1 MKDLGGR
8 SRRSG
13 TVIKKKSSSGCLI
26 IKKITDSV
34 AGDSGFSD
42 SSSRNLFKYPKGKKR
57 SHVVQSDSES
67 SDSACETIRHHNG
80 SVPYKGVSRG
90 LDVFE
95 FDEYDRFDDNRIR
108 KDSNDGRYRWNT
120 YRQSGDRME
129 SGNGGC
135 RPASGIT
142 NRFEIKDDE
151 CDLPLSVLRKKH
163 RLSSGKSIR
172 LQGRNGVLKVMVNEN
187 KQMGIS
193 HSSYDDRVV
202 VDNLKERKKLLHR
215 DARDRQTSVYEDA
228 NKKKTETKSL
238 FHSDSVHMRKP
249 IVYKSKKKS
258 HSQGELVKNGGTD
271 KKVSGIK
278 GKECKIKHGTGTEK
292 QILREKIKK
301 ILIEGGWTIDYRPRR
316 NRDYLDA
323 VYINPSGTGYWSIIK
338 AYDAF
343 QKEEEGNSKDDDLR
357 DEILGKLTR
366 QTQKKKE
373 MELKNKREIE
383 DDEEEKFNSYGRKSR
398 KIDRCSLLVRG
409 YDKAENNDGFVPY
422 LGRRTLFSWLI
433 DSGVVQLREHVEYMN
448 PRKTQILQ
456 KGWITKDGIH
466 CSCCSEIVTVS
477 KFEAHAGSKF
487 EHPFPNIFLESG
499 KSLMQCQIDAWNKLG
514 ELERTGFYTV
524 DADGDDPNDDTCGLC
539 GDGGDLICC
548 DGCPSTFHQTC
559 LDLPMLP
566 QGDWFCPNCSCKYCE
581 ITCTNSTQASLTC
594 YLCQKKYHETC
605 RLEIEVKRIESD
617 YPNLSFCGHEC
628 HELHSQL
635 QKLVGVKHK
644 LDSEFSWSFIHRSE
658 LLDDLSSV
666 ELSQRVTC
674 NSMLAVAMPVMD
686 ECFLPFTDR
695 RSGINLIR
703 NVVFNCGSNLSR
715 LNYSGFFTAILEK
728 GDEVACAASI
738 RIHGTRLAEMPFIA
752 TRHMYRRQGMCR
764 RLLSAI
770 EMALSSL
777 QVEKLMIP
785 AIPEHMDTWTDVFGF
800 YPLEESDKQEL
811 KCMNMVV
818 FPRTDML
825 QKLLNAHDSGSPSG
839 SVDAPLDLEPNAQN
853 GICFHQ
859 PQPQPQLPGME
870 YVSINQ
876 HSNANLDEIVVQD
889 ANLEETV
896 VQNGICFHQPQ
907 PQLLGM
913 ESVSVNQHSN
923 ANLDEIVVQDANLE
937 ETVVQNGICF
947 HQPQPQLPGMEFV
960 SIDAHCEPPSSDVG
974 IATTLKE

>member
-80 SVPYKGVSRG
+80 SVPYKGASRG

-172 LQGRNGVLKVMVNEN
+172 LQGKNGVLKVMVNEN

-258 HSQGELVKNGGTD
+258 HSQGELVKNGGTV

-278 GKECKIKHGTGTEK
+278 GKECKIKRGTGTEK

-301 ILIEGGWTIDYRPRR
+301 ILVEGGWTIDYRPRR

-343 QKEEEGNSKDDDLR
+343 QKEEEGNFKDGDLR

-373 MELKNKREIE
+373 MELKNKREFE
-383 DDEEEKFNSYGRKSR
+383 DIEEEKFTSYGRKSR

-422 LGRRTLFSWLI
+422 SGRRTLLSWLI

-456 KGWITKDGIH
+456 KGWITNDGIH
-466 CSCCSEIVTVS
+466 CTCCSEIVTVS

-499 KSLMQCQIDAWNKLG
+499 KSLLQCQIDAWNKLG

-559 LDLPMLP
+559 LDLPVPFDTICFPKVIGSVQIVPANIVKSHVRMSLKLHLCATFVRKNVILLIP
-566 QGDWFCPNCSCKYCE
+566 SKNGILACWSQLLVERQVLDVADHESC
-581 ITCTNSTQASLTC
+581 
-594 YLCQKKYHETC
+594 
-605 RLEIEVKRIESD
+605 RPEIEVKQIKSD

-628 HELHSQL
+628 HELYSQL

-644 LDSEFSWSFIHRSE
+644 LDSEFSWSFFHRSE

-666 ELSQRVTC
+666 ELSQRVAC
-674 NSMLAVAMPVMD
+674 NSMLAVAMSVMD

-738 RIHGTRLAEMPFIA
+738 RIHGTRLAEMPFIG
-752 TRHMYRRQGMCR
+752 TRHIYRRQGMCR

-825 QKLLNAHDSGSPSG
+825 QKSLKTHDSGSPSG
-839 SVDAPLDLEPNAQN
+839 SVDAHFDFEPNAQN
-853 GICFHQ
+853 GICFHK
-859 PQPQPQLPGME
+859 PQPQL
-870 YVSINQ
+870 S
-876 HSNANLDEIVVQD
+876 
-889 ANLEETV
+889 
-896 VQNGICFHQPQ
+896 
-907 PQLLGM
+907 GM
-913 ESVSVNQHSN
+913 ES
-923 ANLDEIVVQDANLE
+923 
-937 ETVVQNGICF
+937 
-947 HQPQPQLPGMEFV
+947 V

-974 IATTLKE
+974 IATTVKE